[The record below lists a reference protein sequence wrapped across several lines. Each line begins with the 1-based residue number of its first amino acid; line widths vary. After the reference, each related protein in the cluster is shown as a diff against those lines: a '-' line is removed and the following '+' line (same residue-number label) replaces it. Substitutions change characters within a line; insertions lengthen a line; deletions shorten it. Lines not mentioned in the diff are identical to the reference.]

1 MCVGGSKGWGRH
13 VETDSKKVADAT
25 TASRANAGLTLVRAG
40 NEEEGAGDAECGT
53 ANTDVIGMGGML
65 CYSGSADGT

>member
-1 MCVGGSKGWGRH
+1 MCVGGSKGCGRH
-13 VETDSKKVADAT
+13 VATREKVADAT